1 MTIQQVFV
9 SLLINW
15 INKFIGSLKY
25 KLLEEGYID
34 DTLFDIIEE
43 CGSEFRKEKIEKLLK
58 QSNKN

>member
-43 CGSEFRKEKIEKLLK
+43 CGSNFKKRKIEKLL
-58 QSNKN
+58 NKFNRN